1 MAGKGVEQ
9 KITVAESQRKKLL
22 GDNIK
27 KVIVRFQNVVIGP
40 R

>member
-1 MAGKGVEQ
+1 MAGKSVEQ
-9 KITVAESQRKKLL
+9 KITLAESQRKKLL

-27 KVIVRFQNVVIGP
+27 NVIVRFQTVGIGP